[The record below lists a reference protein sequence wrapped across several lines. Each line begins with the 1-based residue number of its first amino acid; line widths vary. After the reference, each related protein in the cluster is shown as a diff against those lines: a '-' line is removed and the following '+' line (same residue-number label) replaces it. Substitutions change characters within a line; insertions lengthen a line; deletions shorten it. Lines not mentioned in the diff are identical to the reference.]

1 MIISGSV
8 CNQLLF
14 QIISEGLAEKDSFSV
29 LGPFTSFFSIKYLG
43 EFLHVKDPEVPKR
56 DLGVI
61 KDGLHLAQKE
71 GAGAE

>member
-14 QIISEGLAEKDSFSV
+14 QIISEGPEKDSFLV
-29 LGPFTSFFSIKYLG
+29 LTPFTSFSSFKYLW

-56 DLGVI
+56 DLGVTE
-61 KDGLHLAQKE
+61 DRLHLAPKE
-71 GAGAE
+71 GTGAE